1 MDKSIKKIFIS
12 HACKDKKLVEIFV
25 DKLLVCGMGFNNNDI
40 FCTSLEGLGIKTGED
55 WRNEIQKHLC
65 KAKVVILF
73 ITPNYKESEMCLNEM
88 GAAWAVDIKVI
99 PIIVEPLNFDSIG
112 ILYEV
117 KQALKL
123 TTDKDLDELKD
134 SLKEFNTNET
144 MTARWNTKKKEA
156 ISSIE
161 KYISNNPFNSPLS
174 RDEFNKLKKEL
185 EEIKVAFQDTIEEKD
200 KYHKLYNELKE
211 CKDKDSVQKLEKNYG
226 LLDEYDDFIKKAQE
240 AGHLINCC
248 SVPVRSIVYYTFT
261 NQAQTLSS
269 DNTRLYSQELNEACA
284 SKIID
289 EEQTLNMEHPKI
301 KKIIASW
308 RNLNNTFRNLK
319 PETFEHLECEYPDIF
334 IDLDSSDFW
343 KEIMGVRGILF

>member
-1 MDKSIKKIFIS
+1 M
-12 HACKDKKLVEIFV
+12 
-25 DKLLVCGMGFNNNDI
+25 
-40 FCTSLEGLGIKTGED
+40 
-55 WRNEIQKHLC
+55 
-65 KAKVVILF
+65 
-73 ITPNYKESEMCLNEM
+73 
-88 GAAWAVDIKVI
+88 
-99 PIIVEPLNFDSIG
+99 
-112 ILYEV
+112 
-117 KQALKL
+117 
-123 TTDKDLDELKD
+123 
-134 SLKEFNTNET
+134 
-144 MTARWNTKKKEA
+144 
-156 ISSIE
+156 
-161 KYISNNPFNSPLS
+161 
-174 RDEFNKLKKEL
+174 
-185 EEIKVAFQDTIEEKD
+185 
-200 KYHKLYNELKE
+200 
-211 CKDKDSVQKLEKNYG
+211 
-226 LLDEYDDFIKKAQE
+226 
-240 AGHLINCC
+240 INCC